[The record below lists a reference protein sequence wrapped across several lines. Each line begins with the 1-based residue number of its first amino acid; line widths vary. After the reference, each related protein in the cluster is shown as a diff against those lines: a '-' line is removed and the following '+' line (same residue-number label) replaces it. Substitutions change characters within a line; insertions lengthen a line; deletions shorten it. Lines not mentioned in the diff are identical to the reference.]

1 MEGEWLKLSSPQDVL
16 DNLAKLDAQLLE
28 PATIVLAG
36 SAVPIL
42 AGCAF
47 RATADIDFAVIPDR
61 IVLRTVQ
68 ADTKLSSI
76 FDFKAAG
83 VIGLLVDFDDRVVL
97 VNGGFA
103 KLQTYRLSLEDW
115 VVSKLASPKL
125 VDVLNVEEVTLD
137 MLKRVQQMMPFY
149 GGISDVQAAADLN
162 WLIAQKESSG
172 NAEVPRI
179 KLF

>member
-1 MEGEWLKLSSPQDVL
+1 MEGEWLKLSSPQDIL
-16 DNLAKLDAQLLE
+16 DNLSKLDAQLLE

-42 AGCAF
+42 AGCVF
-47 RATADIDFAVIPDR
+47 RATADIDFAIIPDR

-68 ADTKLSSI
+68 ADAQLSSI

-83 VIGLLVDFDDRVVL
+83 VIGLLVDFDDRVVR

-103 KLQTYRLSLEDW
+103 KLQAYRLSLEDW

-125 VDVLNVEEVTLD
+125 VDVLNIKEVTLD
-137 MLKRVQQMMPFY
+137 VLKWVQQMMPLY
-149 GGISDVQAAADLN
+149 GGISDIQAASDLN
-162 WLIAQKESSG
+162 WLMAHKESSG
-172 NAEVPRI
+172 DAAVPRI